1 MNGKSILLYLS
12 LFLLA
17 SCAKMGSPDGGWFD
31 EEPPRVIGASPADR
45 SVHVHDRKINIYF
58 NEFIKIDNPTE
69 KVVVSPP
76 QLEMPEIVGK
86 GKRIQVVLNDSLK
99 ENTTYTVDFSDA
111 ISDNN
116 EGNPLG
122 NYTYTFST
130 GAQIDTLEVSGYVLA
145 ADNLEPVKGI
155 LVGLYSNVADSA
167 FQKEPLLRVSRT
179 DSRGHFVIKGIA
191 EGNYRVYALQDM
203 DGNYM
208 YSQKSEML
216 AFDREIITPT
226 CKSDVRQDTL
236 WTDSLHIKAV
246 SRVGYTHF
254 LPDDI
259 ILRAF
264 TAELTDRYFLK
275 VERKEPQCF
284 SLFYSQ
290 GCDSLPVIKG
300 LNFDSRD
307 AFVVENSEKG
317 DTITYWLRDT
327 ALVNQDTLCV
337 QLQHFLTDTAGI
349 LRQQTD
355 TLEILSKESFAKRQ
369 KRLNQK
375 FEEWQKRQEKAKK
388 KGLPYDSIMPVEALK
403 PEIIAPAEI
412 DPDKNLLFRFKTPLA
427 QLNQDK
433 IHLYSMH
440 DSMWYRAPFEL
451 RQLQLREYQL
461 VGEWRPE
468 VEYSLEMDSAAFV
481 DIYGQASGVFK
492 QGFRV
497 RSLDQYSTLFVD
509 VEGMKGQK
517 IVAQL
522 LNNSDKV
529 VKEVETDNGS
539 AEFYYVKPDKYYL
552 RMFIDSN
559 GNGKWDTGDYE
570 AGIQAE
576 QTYYYPDIIECKEKW
591 DVTQNWNPTAR
602 RLNEQKPAAI
612 TKQKADQQKKVKNQN
627 AERAKKLGIEYIPK
641 F

>member
-1 MNGKSILLYLS
+1 MFVEFLDRTFIP
-12 LFLLA
+12 LFLAIGFSMKLW
-17 SCAKMGSPDGGWFD
+17 SSRGSSDKTLRYYWMT
-31 EEPPRVIGASPADR
+31 VI
-45 SVHVHDRKINIYF
+45 SV
-58 NEFIKIDNPTE
+58 
-69 KVVVSPP
+69 
-76 QLEMPEIVGK
+76 L
-86 GKRIQVVLNDSLK
+86 VL
-99 ENTTYTVDFSDA
+99 
-111 ISDNN
+111 
-116 EGNPLG
+116 
-122 NYTYTFST
+122 
-130 GAQIDTLEVSGYVLA
+130 LA

-517 IVAQL
+517 IVVQL

>member
-130 GAQIDTLEVSGYVLA
+130 GDQIDTLEVSGYVLA

-517 IVAQL
+517 IVVQL